1 MPEHGKIPP
10 KESFRHDT
18 LVTKLLEELA
28 KLEHDQWI
36 DDSKDVASRIG
47 NASSLELLLSDTEKK
62 WSTKWIDYSLLSESD
77 KDKDR
82 IWAKRVLETLR
93 ANKESLRSI
102 LAVDC

>member
-1 MPEHGKIPP
+1 MPDRGKSPP
-10 KESFRHDT
+10 KESFRHDI

-36 DDSKDVASRIG
+36 YYSKDVASRIG
-47 NASSLELLLSDTEKK
+47 NASSLESLHSDIEKK